1 MYTPLLRFV
10 TLMDE
15 ILQPGVI
22 QTLARMLKN
31 DGGQPV
37 DPMLDSLLTQ
47 LRRELDLQPIPRPAP
62 SPATPPHR
70 RATRFRYEE
79 IIGDSPAMHRV
90 YRLLDKVVTSDS
102 TVMIQGENGTGK
114 ELIAR
119 AVHFNSSRKGR
130 RFVVQNCSAFNDN
143 LLDSELFGHKKGSF
157 TGAISDKQGLFE
169 VADGSTFFLDEIGDM
184 SPSLQVKLL
193 RVLQEGTFIPV
204 GDTRPKTVD
213 VRIIA
218 ATNRDLKQMVT
229 NGQFREDLY
238 YRINVINVRIPSLRE
253 RRDDIVPLV
262 DHFLECQGRA
272 SKGPAREL
280 SKSCIN
286 RLLEYNWPGNVRE
299 LENEIERLVVLA
311 GEEGVIEQDL
321 LSSRIAR
328 PIRPD
333 NIQGTA
339 GTTCLPEAIMELE
352 RRMIHEVLSRH
363 DWNKTRAAQELSIS
377 RRNLIRKVS
386 KYNLEPNRS

>member
-1 MYTPLLRFV
+1 MQDNREIA
-10 TLMDE
+10 MDE
-15 ILQPGVI
+15 ILQPRVI
-22 QTLARMLKN
+22 QALAHLLRQDN
-31 DGGQPV
+31 S
-37 DPMLDSLLTQ
+37 DPQDSSLAQLLTR
-47 LRRELDLQPIPRPAP
+47 LRQEMDRNMEAAP
-62 SPATPPHR
+62 SPAKPPALR
-70 RATRFRYEE
+70 DTRFRYEE
-79 IIGDSPAMHRV
+79 IIGESPAMHRV
-90 YRLLDKVVTSDS
+90 YRLLDKVITSDS

-114 ELIAR
+114 ELVAR
-119 AVHFNSSRKGR
+119 AIHFNSARKGR

-143 LLDSELFGHKKGSF
+143 LLDSELFGHKKGAF

-218 ATNRDLKQMVT
+218 ATNRDLKQMVAS
-229 NGQFREDLY
+229 GQFREDLY
-238 YRINVINVRIPSLRE
+238 YRINVINLRIPSLRE
-253 RRDDIVPLV
+253 RREDILELV
-262 DHFLECQGRA
+262 DHFLKEHGEA
-272 SKGPAREL
+272 SSSQVRQL

-311 GEEGVIEQDL
+311 GEEGVIQQDL
-321 LSSRIAR
+321 LSSRISR

-333 NIQGTA
+333 NTQGGP

-363 DWNKTRAAQELSIS
+363 NWNKTRAAQELNIS

-386 KYNLEPNRS
+386 KYNLEP